1 MRQFVYGN
9 ARQFASLY
17 EQLSGETRKKIWFT
31 VAFPNGEHARL
42 GFYYTGEQI
51 VLEMAQ
57 FGNEEF
63 PSYNGDNELFHK
75 LATERHAEFESE
87 EQMRSAFYAARNI
100 YERVS
105 RHEQTEEAQNE
116 DKRIVHVPTVVD
128 SVKLADK
135 IKTRIIGQDAQVE
148 GICKCVCNH
157 LRKKSPKKPLVIM
170 LPGPTG
176 VGKTATAQ
184 YLAECLQE
192 MFGRNDFPLIYVKCN
207 EFKESYRISQLIGSP
222 QGYVGHNES
231 CMMSV
236 VARTGRFILLLD
248 ESEKLHSDI
257 FTAIM
262 QWMDT
267 GKVTLSRIED
277 GKDTADYDCRG
288 SIFILTSNIDMR
300 SGVYSS
306 LRFAIPEEDP
316 ESQDISATVQFDDRC
331 RRIMVNN
338 GFKPEIAG
346 RISKF
351 FEFKHLTQEDVSQIA
366 VLALKNKFAEYGFV
380 ADEIDDLLLEDVRSR
395 YASSEFGVRP
405 LENALDEVLGMQ
417 LPPLSNDE
425 KHIKVGGTIESLTIT
440 EV

>member
-157 LRKKSPKKPLVIM
+157 
-170 LPGPTG
+170 
-176 VGKTATAQ
+176 
-184 YLAECLQE
+184 
-192 MFGRNDFPLIYVKCN
+192 
-207 EFKESYRISQLIGSP
+207 
-222 QGYVGHNES
+222 
-231 CMMSV
+231 
-236 VARTGRFILLLD
+236 
-248 ESEKLHSDI
+248 
-257 FTAIM
+257 
-262 QWMDT
+262 
-267 GKVTLSRIED
+267 
-277 GKDTADYDCRG
+277 
-288 SIFILTSNIDMR
+288 
-300 SGVYSS
+300 
-306 LRFAIPEEDP
+306 
-316 ESQDISATVQFDDRC
+316 
-331 RRIMVNN
+331 
-338 GFKPEIAG
+338 
-346 RISKF
+346 
-351 FEFKHLTQEDVSQIA
+351 
-366 VLALKNKFAEYGFV
+366 
-380 ADEIDDLLLEDVRSR
+380 
-395 YASSEFGVRP
+395 
-405 LENALDEVLGMQ
+405 
-417 LPPLSNDE
+417 
-425 KHIKVGGTIESLTIT
+425 
-440 EV
+440 